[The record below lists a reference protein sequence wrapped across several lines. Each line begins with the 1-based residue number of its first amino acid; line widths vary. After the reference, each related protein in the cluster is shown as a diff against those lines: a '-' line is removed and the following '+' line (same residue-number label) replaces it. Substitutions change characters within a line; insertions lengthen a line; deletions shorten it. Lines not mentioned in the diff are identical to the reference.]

1 MPWPEKQ
8 RVAIFLSEK
17 RRHGEAA
24 AKELMHKHGYG
35 DGDKKKKPRRKKRA

>member
-17 RRHGEAA
+17 RRHGEASA
-24 AKELMHKHGYG
+24 LRLMHKHGYG
-35 DGDKKKKPRRKKRA
+35 GKKKKPRRKPS